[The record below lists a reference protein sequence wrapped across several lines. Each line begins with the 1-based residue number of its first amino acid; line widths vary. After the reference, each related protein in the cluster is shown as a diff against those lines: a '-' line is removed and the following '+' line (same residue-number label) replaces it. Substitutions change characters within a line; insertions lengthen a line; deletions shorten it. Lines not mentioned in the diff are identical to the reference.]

1 MTTTELIIAA
11 LIVAVAVVAQAG
23 TGSGFGIVSSPLL
36 LIISPHLVPGPLLLV
51 SVVVMLFVSWQ
62 NRRGLRHVDLKLAIA
77 GCLPGAVAGLCVL
90 PLLNGK
96 WTGMIV
102 GGLVVASVLTGLTGF
117 RIPQNR
123 LSLFISG
130 LIGGV
135 LGTVASTS
143 GPPLVVV
150 YRSDDSDR
158 YRANL
163 SLFFLVSSLV
173 SLLAL
178 MCTGS
183 FVTQD
188 LLLTSWLLPGVAL
201 GALASRPVVKRISAA
216 AIRPAALSLCL
227 VAGVSLLIK
236 GALA

>member
-1 MTTTELIIAA
+1 MTPTELVLAA
-11 LIVAVAVVAQAG
+11 LVVAVAVVAQAG

-36 LIISPHLVPGPLLLV
+36 LIISPQLVPGPLLLV

-62 NRRGLRHVDLKLAIA
+62 NRSGLRQVDLKLAVA
-77 GCLPGAVAGLCVL
+77 GCLPGAAAGLSVL

-102 GGLVVASVLTGLTGF
+102 GGLVVASVLTGLRGF

-123 LSLFISG
+123 SSLFVAG

-150 YRSDDSDR
+150 YRSDDLDR

-178 MCTGS
+178 TSAGS
-183 FVTQD
+183 FGMAEV
-188 LLLTSWLLPGVAL
+188 LLTSWLLPGVAL
-201 GALASRPVVKRISAA
+201 GALVSRPVVKRISAA

-227 VAGVSLLIK
+227 VAGLGLLIK

>member
-11 LIVAVAVVAQAG
+11 LIVAVAVVAQAC
-23 TGSGFGIVSSPLL
+23 TGSGFGIVSAPLL

-51 SVVVMLFVSWQ
+51 SVVVMLFVTWQ
-62 NRRGLRHVDLKLAIA
+62 NRRGLRHVDLKLAVA
-77 GCLPGAVAGLCVL
+77 GCLPGALAGLCVL

-102 GGLVVASVLTGLTGF
+102 GGLVMASVLTGLTGF
-117 RIPQNR
+117 HIPQNR
-123 LSLFISG
+123 WSLFLAG

-150 YRSDDSDR
+150 YRTGEPDR

-163 SLFFLVSSLV
+163 SLFFLVASLI
-173 SLLAL
+173 SLLVLA
-178 MCTGS
+178 GS
-183 FVTQD
+183 GAFGASD
-188 LLLTSWLLPGVAL
+188 LLLSGWLLPGVAL

-227 VAGVSLLIK
+227 LAGVSLLVK